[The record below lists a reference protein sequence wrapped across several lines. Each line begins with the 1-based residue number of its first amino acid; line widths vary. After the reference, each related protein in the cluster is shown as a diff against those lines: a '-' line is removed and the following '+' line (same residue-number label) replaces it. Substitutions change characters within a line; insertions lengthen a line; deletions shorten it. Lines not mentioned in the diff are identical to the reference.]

1 MARAARHLV
10 TTAVGS
16 VGERGDAVLC
26 AVVGWWFVACFA
38 AHYLLGVLLNY

>member
-1 MARAARHLV
+1 VARAARHLV

-26 AVVGWWFVACFA
+26 AVVVGGLSLVA
-38 AHYLLGVLLNY
+38 AH